1 MIIGTR
7 LSFKDRSSFRKW
19 LRKNQNCEH
28 SVWIEYYKDG
38 RPGISYQESL
48 EEALCFGWIDS
59 TIKRV
64 DDAVYLRKFVKRRA
78 DSVWSVRN
86 RKIVEELIESGQITG
101 SGLEAINNAKR
112 NGQWVRS
119 EREETT
125 PADVEGLRKKITN
138 KAMLAKFDK
147 LGPKRKELLAGYY
160 FDAKKEDT
168 RKSRLLRIFDL
179 MNGKRQLL

>member
-1 MIIGTR
+1 MAEIR

-19 LRKNQNCEH
+19 LKKNRNCGH

-64 DDAVYLRKFVKRRA
+64 DDAIYLRKFVKRRA

-86 RKIVEELIESGQITG
+86 RQIVSKLIKF
-101 SGLEAINNAKR
+101 GLMTEWGRQAIEAAKK
-112 NGQWVRS
+112 NGQWTRS

-125 PADVEGLRKKITN
+125 PADIEGFRKKITN
-138 KAMLAKFDK
+138 KTMLAKFDK

-168 RKSRLLRIFDL
+168 RKARLLRIFDL